1 MIDILTQ
8 EILVC
13 MRLLGVNNLNDLN
26 ENYIKKDI
34 SISEPSLTSSFPLI
48 REGY

>member
-1 MIDILTQ
+1 MIDILKH

-34 SISEPSLTSSFPLI
+34 SISKPSLISSFPLI
-48 REGY
+48 EEGY